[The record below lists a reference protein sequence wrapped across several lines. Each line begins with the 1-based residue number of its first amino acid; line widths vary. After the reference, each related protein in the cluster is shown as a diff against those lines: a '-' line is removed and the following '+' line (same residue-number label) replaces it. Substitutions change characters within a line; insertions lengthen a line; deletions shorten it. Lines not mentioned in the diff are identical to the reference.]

1 MTLKLPHLGPHNEN
15 PTPPAGKTDRLSQML
30 FGAHG
35 ESRQWEALDALA
47 LSPPSAWNQRLIL
60 WTLASPNPSLRE
72 RVWEI
77 LNTQSVDFGLLLQEL
92 SSPLWEVR
100 EGVVR
105 LIAQTGRLDAIPY
118 LITEIKEYHP
128 GVAEA
133 ARRGMSVLIEN
144 AKVRQLNGGLPP
156 EEAKEALEIL
166 FQSLYTSKRSPRFQT
181 IQYLFQI
188 SSLDED
194 TFWRMYLNLE
204 LPQYTILHEEFLHY
218 QKEGALRVLYRGLLQ
233 KNDLVLDRLT
243 AFLAMAVRN
252 SGENV
257 NYHLAALRSL
267 IRVEFVKVAFVL
279 QHYRILAEFQGL
291 IKFMSPPERIVLFDL
306 LEAVGAEQNL
316 AFLLRCLQ
324 LDDSRIRI
332 RVLKILGDNQN
343 LGLRPEVFEFLTDTD
358 EQMLLA
364 ALRYLQKK
372 GDLSILERISHLARS
387 KKKKV
392 RQGVISTMF
401 KIMKDNLLKRFDQFS
416 SRQRLKILQSLLK
429 MKTNFF
435 EDLKYLSESPQE
447 KERIKYIKMLEAQ
460 DIQEALADYHR
471 LSRDPNPRV
480 RATAL
485 MGFGRI
491 KELETRFKMIQPFFD
506 DPDDRVRANAVDL
519 LPDQKPADETMTAI
533 AHDSVRTGSRRERAN
548 AIAKLIN
555 WGYSE
560 YEINLLEMLN
570 SPDEITKTNGL
581 WILGVTDLPH
591 LIVYLR
597 ESANDPRPHVRQMA
611 VRGIGLKGTDEDIRA
626 LMPYLKDPDRSVRV
640 AAKNAL
646 RARLNLSFEIA

>member
-1 MTLKLPHLGPHNEN
+1 
-15 PTPPAGKTDRLSQML
+15 ML

-72 RVWEI
+72 RAWEI
-77 LNTQSVDFGLLLQEL
+77 LNTQSIDFGLLLQEL

-118 LITEIKEYHP
+118 LITEIEEYHP

-166 FQSLYTSKRSPRFQT
+166 FQSLYTSKHSPRFQT

>member
-1 MTLKLPHLGPHNEN
+1 
-15 PTPPAGKTDRLSQML
+15 
-30 FGAHG
+30 
-35 ESRQWEALDALA
+35 
-47 LSPPSAWNQRLIL
+47 
-60 WTLASPNPSLRE
+60 
-72 RVWEI
+72 
-77 LNTQSVDFGLLLQEL
+77 
-92 SSPLWEVR
+92 
-100 EGVVR
+100 
-105 LIAQTGRLDAIPY
+105 
-118 LITEIKEYHP
+118 
-128 GVAEA
+128 
-133 ARRGMSVLIEN
+133 
-144 AKVRQLNGGLPP
+144 
-156 EEAKEALEIL
+156 
-166 FQSLYTSKRSPRFQT
+166 
-181 IQYLFQI
+181 
-188 SSLDED
+188 
-194 TFWRMYLNLE
+194 
-204 LPQYTILHEEFLHY
+204 
-218 QKEGALRVLYRGLLQ
+218 
-233 KNDLVLDRLT
+233 
-243 AFLAMAVRN
+243 
-252 SGENV
+252 
-257 NYHLAALRSL
+257 
-267 IRVEFVKVAFVL
+267 
-279 QHYRILAEFQGL
+279 
-291 IKFMSPPERIVLFDL
+291 
-306 LEAVGAEQNL
+306 
-316 AFLLRCLQ
+316 LRCLQ
-324 LDDSRIRI
+324 LDDSLIRI
-332 RVLKILGDNQN
+332 RVLNILGDNQN

-491 KELETRFKMIQPFFD
+491 KELETRFKMIKPFFD

-519 LPDQKPADETMTAI
+519 LPDQKPEDETMTAI

-560 YEINLLEMLN
+560 YEIQLREMLN
-570 SPDEITKTNGL
+570 SPDEISKTNGL

-591 LIVYLR
+591 LTAYLR
-597 ESANDPRPHVRQMA
+597 EAANDPRPHVRQMA

>member
-1 MTLKLPHLGPHNEN
+1 
-15 PTPPAGKTDRLSQML
+15 ML

-72 RVWEI
+72 RAWEI
-77 LNTQSVDFGLLLQEL
+77 LNTQSIDFGLLLQEL

-118 LITEIKEYHP
+118 LITEIEEYHP

-243 AFLAMAVRN
+243 AFLALAVRN

>member
-1 MTLKLPHLGPHNEN
+1 MKLPNLSPPIET
-15 PTPPAGKTDRLSQML
+15 PTPPAAKTDRVSQML
-30 FGAHG
+30 FGAYG
-35 ESRQWEALDALA
+35 EAKRWEALDVIA
-47 LSPPSAWNQRLIL
+47 LSPASVWNQRLLL
-60 WTLASPNPSLRE
+60 WTLALPNPEMRE
-72 RVWEI
+72 RAWEI
-77 LNTQSVDFGLLLQEL
+77 LNAMAVDYGLLIQEL
-92 SSPLWEVR
+92 SCPMWEVR
-100 EGVVR
+100 EGAVR
-105 LIAQTGRLDAIPY
+105 LLAKSGRLDTIPY
-118 LITEIKEYHP
+118 LITELEDYHP
-128 GVAEA
+128 GVSEA
-133 ARRGMSVLIEN
+133 TRRSLSVLIEN
-144 AKVRQLNGGLPP
+144 AKVRKLKGGLPP

-194 TFWRMYLNLE
+194 TFWQMYLLLD
-204 LPQYTILHEEFLHY
+204 LPQYTVLHEEFLHY
-218 QKEGALRVLYRGLLQ
+218 QKEGSLRVLYRGLLQ

-243 AFLAMAVRN
+243 AFLATAVRN

-257 NYHLAALRSL
+257 NHHLAALRGL

-291 IKFMSPPERIVLFDL
+291 IKFMTPPERIVLFDL

-316 AFLLRCLQ
+316 SFLLRCLQ

-332 RVLKILGDNQN
+332 RVLKILGENQN

-364 ALRYLQKK
+364 SLRYLQKK

-416 SRQRLKILQSLLK
+416 PGRRLKILKSLLK
-429 MKTNFF
+429 MKPNFF
-435 EDLKYLSESPQE
+435 DDLKYLSESPQE
-447 KERIKYIKMLEAQ
+447 KERIKYIKMLEARPV
-460 DIQEALADYHR
+460 QEALADYHR

-485 MGFGRI
+485 MGFERI
-491 KELETRFKMIQPFFD
+491 KDPEMRFKLIQPFFN
-506 DPDDRVRANAVDL
+506 DPDDRVRANAMDM
-519 LPDQKPADETMTAI
+519 LPDEKPADETITAI
-533 AHDSVRTGSRRERAN
+533 AHESAQKGSRRERAN
-548 AIAKLIN
+548 AVAKLIN
-555 WGYSE
+555 WGYTE
-560 YEINLLEMLN
+560 YETDLLEMLR
-570 SPDEITKTNGL
+570 SPDEITKTNAL

-591 LIVYLR
+591 LTVYLR
-597 ESANDPRPHVRQMA
+597 EAANDPRAHVRQMA

-626 LMPYLKDPDRSVRV
+626 LMPYLKDPDRSVRI

-646 RARLNLSFEIA
+646 RARLNLSFEIG

>member
-72 RVWEI
+72 RAWEI
-77 LNTQSVDFGLLLQEL
+77 LNTQSIDFGLLLQEL

-118 LITEIKEYHP
+118 LITEIEEYHP

-243 AFLAMAVRN
+243 AFLALAVRN

>member
-72 RVWEI
+72 RAWEI
-77 LNTQSVDFGLLLQEL
+77 LNTQSIDFGLLLQEL

-118 LITEIKEYHP
+118 LITEIEEYHP